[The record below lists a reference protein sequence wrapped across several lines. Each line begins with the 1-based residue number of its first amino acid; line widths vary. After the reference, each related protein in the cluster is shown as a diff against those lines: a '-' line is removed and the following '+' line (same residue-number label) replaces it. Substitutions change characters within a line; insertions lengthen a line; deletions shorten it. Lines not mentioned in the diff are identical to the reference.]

1 MSSKTSANIAQ
12 VSTPDEIRNV
22 VLVGSSGS
30 GKTTLL
36 EHILRSRITG
46 YRGEKEDLER
56 TSQMMVAAIPAGEVV
71 VNLLDAPGHPDF
83 VGELRAGLRG
93 ADAAVFVV
101 AAADGIDSATAAL
114 WNECAAVDLPRAI
127 VITKLDDGR
136 TTFADALAALQDTL
150 GKSVQPSYAPLE
162 VNGQIA
168 GNISLVSQRVHD
180 YSSGKVEKRT
190 ATDEEIAIVEAY
202 RAALIEGIIEESED
216 ADLMDRYLEGD
227 VLRTEELVNDLL
239 VAVKNGRFFPVIPVT
254 SVNGLGTEELLAV
267 IESSFPT
274 PDSHRLDVTTPDG
287 DEAAAEIGNPDG
299 PLVAEVI
306 RTTSDQF
313 AGRLSVV
320 RIFNGTLSTDDIVR
334 VAGNRSLFTG
344 KEDPA
349 HPDHAEEERIGQMTI
364 PVGLTSQPITKAI
377 AGQIVLLPKLG
388 HAETS
393 DTLSSRDKPLLIAPW
408 TAPEPLLPVAI
419 KAASRNDE
427 DKLPNALAR
436 LAVEDTTVRVER
448 TVETDQIVLWTMGQ
462 AHIDLLLNRLKER
475 YGVSVTTEDLKV
487 PLRETFVASAK
498 AMGRHVKQSGGHG
511 QYAVC
516 QIEVEP
522 LGRGEGF
529 KFVDKVVGGAVP
541 RQFIPSVEKG
551 VRAQLEKGVI
561 AGYPVV
567 DLQVTLYDG
576 KAHSVDSSD
585 MAFQLAGQHAL
596 KEAASAK
603 TVTLLEPI
611 DEVTVV
617 VGDEHMGAV
626 MTDLTSRRGRLLGT
640 DTDAA
645 NHAIIK
651 ALVPASEL
659 SKYAIDLRG
668 LAQGSGSFTREFHG
682 YEQLPANLVDAAIKE
697 HPQH

>member
-36 EHILRSRITG
+36 EHLLRSRITG

-56 TSQMMVAAIPAGEVV
+56 TSQMMVAAIPAGDVV

-93 ADAAVFVV
+93 ADAAIFVV
-101 AAADGIDSATAAL
+101 AAGDGIDSATAAL
-114 WNECAAVDLPRAI
+114 WHECAAVDLPRAI
-127 VITKLDDGR
+127 VVTKLDDGR
-136 TTFADALAALQDTL
+136 TSFEDALAALQSTL
-150 GKSVQPSYAPLE
+150 GKSVQPSYAPLV

-180 YSSGKVEKRT
+180 YSSGKVEKRL
-190 ATDEEIAIVEAY
+190 ATPDEIAIVEQY
-202 RAALIEGIIEESED
+202 RADLIEGIIEESEN

-227 VLRTEELVNDLL
+227 VLKTEELVSDLMI
-239 VAVKNGRFFPVIPVT
+239 AVKNGQFYPVIPVT
-254 SVNGLGTEELLAV
+254 TVNGLGTEELLAM

-274 PDSHRLDVTTPDG
+274 PDSHKLDVTTSDG
-287 DEAAAEIGNPDG
+287 EEVAVEIGNPDG
-299 PLVAEVI
+299 PLIAEVI

-320 RIFNGTLSTDDIVR
+320 RIFNGTLATDDVVR
-334 VAGNRSLFTG
+334 VAGNRSLFSG
-344 KEDPA
+344 KDDPA
-349 HPDHAEEERIGQMTI
+349 HPDHEEDERIGQMTV
-364 PVGLTSQPITKAI
+364 PVGLSTQPITKAV

-393 DTLSSRDKPLLIAPW
+393 DTLSSKDKPLLIAPW

-419 KAASRNDE
+419 KAATRNDE

-462 AHIDLLLNRLKER
+462 AHIDLLLNRLKDR
-475 YGVSVTTEDLKV
+475 YGVSVVTEDIKV
-487 PLRETFVASAK
+487 ALRETFIAPAK

-516 QIEVEP
+516 HIEVEP
-522 LGRGEGF
+522 LPRGEGF

-551 VRAQLEKGVI
+551 VRSQLEKGVL

-567 DLQVTLYDG
+567 DLQVTLSDG

-596 KEAASAK
+596 KEAASTK
-603 TVTLLEPI
+603 TVTLLEPV

-617 VGDEHMGAV
+617 VGEEHMGAV
-626 MTDLTSRRGRLLGT
+626 MTDLTGRRGRLLGT
-640 DTDAA
+640 DSDAA
-645 NHAIIK
+645 GRAIIK
-651 ALVPASEL
+651 AVVPQSEL

-668 LAQGSGSFTREFHG
+668 LAQGTGSFTRTFQG
-682 YEQLPANLVDAAIKE
+682 YELLPATLVDAVVKA
-697 HPQH
+697 HAQH

>member
-12 VSTPDEIRNV
+12 VSSPDEIRNV

-36 EHILRSRITG
+36 EHLLRSRIPG
-46 YRGEKEDLER
+46 YRGEKDDLER
-56 TSQMMVAAIPAGEVV
+56 TSQMMVAAIPAGEVI

-114 WNECAAVDLPRAI
+114 WHECAAVDLPRAI
-127 VITKLDDGR
+127 VVTKLDDGR
-136 TTFADALAALQDTL
+136 TNFDDALAALQETL
-150 GKSVQPSYAPLE
+150 GKAVQPSYAPL
-162 VNGQIA
+162 VVDGQIA

-180 YSSGKVEKRT
+180 YSSGAVVK
-190 ATDEEIAIVEAY
+190 
-202 RAALIEGIIEESED
+202 RAATAAEVAVVEQYRSDLIEGIIEESED
-216 ADLMDRYLEGD
+216 ADLMDRYLDGD
-227 VLRTEELVNDLL
+227 TLKSDELINDLL
-239 VAVKNGRFFPVIPVT
+239 VAVRNGRFHPVIPVT
-254 SVNGLGTEELLAV
+254 SLNGLGSEELLRV
-267 IESSFPT
+267 IESSFPA
-274 PDSHRLDVTTPDG
+274 PGAHRLEVSTPEGAD
-287 DEAAAEIGNPDG
+287 AVAEVGNPDG

-320 RIFNGTLSTDDIVR
+320 RIFNGTLSTDDVVR

-344 KEDPA
+344 RADAA
-349 HPDHAEEERIGQMTI
+349 HPDHEEDERIGQMTV
-364 PVGLTSQPITKAI
+364 PVGLSTQPVTKAV
-377 AGQIVLLPKLG
+377 AGQIVLLPKLS

-393 DTLSSRDKPLLIAPW
+393 DTLSSKDNMVLIAPW
-408 TAPEPLLPVAI
+408 NAPEPLLPVAI
-419 KAASRNDE
+419 RAASRTDE
-427 DKLPNALAR
+427 DKLPNALVR

-462 AHIDLLLNRLKER
+462 AHIDLLLTRLKDR
-475 YGVSVTTEDLKV
+475 YGVSVVTEDIKV
-487 PLRETFVASAK
+487 PLRETFVAAAK
-498 AMGRHVKQSGGHG
+498 SMGRHVKQSGGHG

-516 QIEVEP
+516 QIEVAP
-522 LGRGEGF
+522 LNRGEGF

-551 VRAQLEKGVI
+551 VRSQLEKGVL

-567 DLQVTLYDG
+567 DLQVTLFDG

-596 KEAASAK
+596 KEAASTK
-603 TVTLLEPI
+603 TVTLLEPV

-617 VGDEHMGAV
+617 VGEEYMGAV
-626 MTDLTSRRGRLLGT
+626 MTDLTGRRGRLLGT
-640 DTDAA
+640 DSDAA
-645 NHAIIK
+645 NRAIIK
-651 ALVPASEL
+651 AIVPQSEL
-659 SKYAIDLRG
+659 SRYAIDLRG
-668 LAQGSGSFTREFHG
+668 IAQGSGSFTRDFHG
-682 YEQLPANLVDAAIKE
+682 YELLPANLVDAAVKA
-697 HPQH
+697 HSQH

>member
-274 PDSHRLDVTTPDG
+274 PDSHWLDVTTPDG

>member
-12 VSTPDEIRNV
+12 VASPDEVRNV

-36 EHILRSRITG
+36 EHLLRSRIPG
-46 YRGEKEDLER
+46 YRGEKDDLER
-56 TSQMMVAAIPAGEVV
+56 TSQMMVAAIPNGDTVL
-71 VNLLDAPGHPDF
+71 NLIDAPGHPDF
-83 VGELRAGLRG
+83 VGDLRAGLRG

-101 AAADGIDSATAAL
+101 AAGDGIDAATAQL
-114 WNECAAVDLPRAI
+114 WHECAAVDLPRAI
-127 VITKLDDGR
+127 VVTKLDDGR
-136 TTFADALAALQDTL
+136 TSFDDALASLQNAL
-150 GKSVQPSYAPLE
+150 GKAVQPSYAPLM

-180 YSSGKVEKRT
+180 YSSGKVEKRL
-190 ATDEEIAIVEAY
+190 ATDDEIAVVEQY
-202 RAALIEGIIEESED
+202 RADLIEGIIEESED

-227 VLRTEELVNDLL
+227 TLKTEELVSDLML
-239 VAVKNGRFFPVIPVT
+239 AVKNGRFHPVIPVT
-254 SVNGLGTEELLAV
+254 SVNGLGTEELLAL
-267 IESSFPT
+267 IASSFPVPGSRT
-274 PDSHRLDVTTPDG
+274 LEVATFDGSPVDV
-287 DEAAAEIGNPDG
+287 EVGNPDG
-299 PLVAEVI
+299 PLLAEVI

-320 RIFNGTLSTDDIVR
+320 RIFNGTLSTDDIVK
-334 VAGNRSLFTG
+334 VAGHRSLFSG
-344 KEDPA
+344 KDDAA
-349 HPDHAEEERIGQMTI
+349 HPDHDEDERIGQMTV
-364 PVGLTSQPITKAI
+364 PVGLETKPVSKAI

-393 DTLSSRDKPLLIAPW
+393 DTLSSRDKPMLIAPW
-408 TAPEPLLPVAI
+408 NAPEPLLPVAI
-419 KAASRNDE
+419 KAATRNDE

-462 AHIDLLLNRLKER
+462 AHIDLLLGRLKDR
-475 YGVSVTTEDLKV
+475 YGVTVVTEDIKV
-487 PLRETFVASAK
+487 ALRETFIAPAK

-516 QIEVEP
+516 HIEVEP
-522 LGRGEGF
+522 LARGEGF
-529 KFVDKVVGGAVP
+529 RFVDKVVGGAVP

-551 VRAQLEKGVI
+551 VRSQLEKGVI

-567 DLQVTLYDG
+567 DLQVTLVDG

-585 MAFQLAGQHAL
+585 MAFQLAGQQAL
-596 KEAASAK
+596 KEAASTK
-603 TVTLLEPI
+603 TVTLLEPV

-617 VGDEHMGAV
+617 VGEEHMGAV
-626 MTDLTSRRGRLLGT
+626 MTDLSGRRGRLLGT
-640 DTDAA
+640 DADEAH
-645 NHAIIK
+645 HAIIR
-651 ALVPASEL
+651 AIVPQSEL

-668 LAQGSGSFTREFHG
+668 LAQGTGSFTREFHG
-682 YEQLPANLVDAAIKE
+682 YELLPANLVDAAVKA
-697 HPQH
+697 HVQH